1 MRGKEFYTR
10 DGVKIATRDPKA
22 IAGWTWPE
30 NVGLACGEPSGV
42 DVLDVD
48 DPQGCPL
55 DVEGLVATTLA
66 ATTPGGG
73 YHLFYRHAGL
83 RSRNFQWGEWRSTG
97 LAVVLPPGPGRGWV
111 NRREPQR
118 VPANVLEVVERP
130 RAIGDGHSSSLSP
143 LVTPNDQLP
152 KPIYLALLQAMP
164 LPSVERR
171 HQRWAGSILR
181 RLIAASSGRNAALVQ
196 AILEFRSVPIAPSGA
211 RALLVMAC
219 DANGYLKK
227 VGPAHVHGVISA
239 MLQPPEGR
247 GEENAEH

>member
-1 MRGKEFYTR
+1 MAVGNCPFGGSSDSWSQVVTLIVAALDYVERGWRVLPMRGKEFYTR

-97 LAVVLPPGPGRGWV
+97 LAV
-111 NRREPQR
+111 
-118 VPANVLEVVERP
+118 
-130 RAIGDGHSSSLSP
+130 
-143 LVTPNDQLP
+143 
-152 KPIYLALLQAMP
+152 
-164 LPSVERR
+164 
-171 HQRWAGSILR
+171 
-181 RLIAASSGRNAALVQ
+181 
-196 AILEFRSVPIAPSGA
+196 
-211 RALLVMAC
+211 
-219 DANGYLKK
+219 
-227 VGPAHVHGVISA
+227 
-239 MLQPPEGR
+239 
-247 GEENAEH
+247 